1 MDKLLANRGDVIRY
15 SLGKEHGHIA
25 CVYECEIAAV
35 LMEEEGYGVY
45 VSYGQDIVPFNQAE
59 IIKRNSMPDISK
71 CNGIDCP
78 IKNDCYR
85 HTAPDGIIQA
95 YGVFKYKEGK
105 GCTWFWDNKS
115 ND

>member
-1 MDKLLANRGDVIRY
+1 MA
-15 SLGKEHGHIA
+15 
-25 CVYECEIAAV
+25 
-35 LMEEEGYGVY
+35 
-45 VSYGQDIVPFNQAE
+45 
-59 IIKRNSMPDISK
+59 DISK